1 VPSLSRS
8 DAFRLHFQRVVLGSL
23 VQSLENEAELRPG
36 AGPIGRA
43 RARRA
48 EREARRLRE
57 VLESLGREAC

>member
-23 VQSLENEAELRPG
+23 AQSLEEEAG
-36 AGPIGRA
+36 ARAGVGPIGRA

-48 EREARRLRE
+48 EQEARRLRE
-57 VLESLGREAC
+57 VLESLGREDR